1 VTSCILVLPRSA
13 AYDEKEESTGNEMKS
28 AAEETFCKLATS
40 FAGI

>member
-1 VTSCILVLPRSA
+1 MRRKKA
-13 AYDEKEESTGNEMKS
+13 QEMKS

>member
-1 VTSCILVLPRSA
+1 MMRRKKAQEI
-13 AYDEKEESTGNEMKS
+13 KS